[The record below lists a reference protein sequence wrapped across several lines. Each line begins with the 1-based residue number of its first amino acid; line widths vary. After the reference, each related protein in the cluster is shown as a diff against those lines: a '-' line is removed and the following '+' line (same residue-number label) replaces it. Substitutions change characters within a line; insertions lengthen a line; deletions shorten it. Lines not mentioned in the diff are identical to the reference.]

1 MSRLDE
7 LFNNVQRLQVQYSDA
22 IELNISLK
30 LMNEEDRN
38 DWEKGEF
45 EALMFIIDKSAA
57 NIDNIEAEL
66 DTAIKDRNKAI
77 KELSGK
83 QKHKLILSFLDE
95 TLPF

>member
-7 LFNNVQRLQVQYSDA
+7 LFNNVQRLQVQYSEA
-22 IELNISLK
+22 IEFNISLK

-45 EALMFIIDKSAA
+45 EALMFIIDKSAS
-57 NIDNIEAEL
+57 NICDIEDAL
-66 DTAIKDRNKAI
+66 KTAIKDRDKAI

-83 QKHKLILSFLDE
+83 EKYKLILSFLDDS
-95 TLPF
+95 LPF

>member
-7 LFNNVQRLQVQYSDA
+7 LFNNVQRLQVQYSEA
-22 IELNISLK
+22 IEFNISLK

-45 EALMFIIDKSAA
+45 EALMFIIDKSAS
-57 NIDNIEAEL
+57 NICDIEDAL
-66 DTAIKDRNKAI
+66 KTAIKDRDKAI

-83 QKHKLILSFLDE
+83 EKYKLILSFLDYS
-95 TLPF
+95 LPF

>member
-1 MSRLDE
+1 MSKLDE

-38 DWEKGEF
+38 DWKKGEF
-45 EALMFIIDKSAA
+45 EALMFIIDKSAS
-57 NIDNIEAEL
+57 NIYDIEAEL
-66 DTAIKDRNKAI
+66 ETATKDRNKAI
-77 KELSGK
+77 KALSGK
-83 QKHKLILSFLDE
+83 EKYKLILTFLDE

>member
-7 LFNNVQRLQVQYSDA
+7 LFNNVQRLQVQYSEA

-38 DWEKGEF
+38 DWDKGEF
-45 EALMFIIDKSAA
+45 EALMFVVDKSYS
-57 NIDNIEAEL
+57 NICDIEAEL

-95 TLPF
+95 DLPF